1 MCWNYHYWMHRDQY
15 SHLILGKIASKHIY
29 HVDNAAGLDAAI
41 EADGVLVLGVL
52 ARGQEVLLA
61 HEVGLVVHH
70 ERPALHPAGAALAQ
84 VGGDFRAV
92 ADALVR
98 AALEV
103 SLLEEDDLERKTQI
117 EFGSDMRTHP
127 EEK

>member
-1 MCWNYHYWMHRDQY
+1 M
-15 SHLILGKIASKHIY
+15 
-29 HVDNAAGLDAAI
+29 DNAAGLDAVI

-84 VGGDFRAV
+84 VRGDFRAV
-92 ADALVR
+92 TDALVR

-117 EFGSDMRTHP
+117 ENASRGKVSSDYHNSNRNHTVLHGRSYVLQYFGTYTT
-127 EEK
+127 